1 MAVLLGKVCPV
12 GDMYEVV
19 LTMDIR
25 VTDDELAEL
34 RWHVGQGPRPERLT
48 IEGTDNYLNTRP
60 LGDPSDPDC
69 EWDTDEPA
77 PVFDLRGAGWKVEG
91 ALVSELVRRELP
103 DGRALDGWALTVRG
117 EFHPD
122 EFYQLRALLD
132 WLGPHSVNANVTDI
146 PHFVGYMRF
155 YESVEIEPLI
165 LLNGRIGLPEAI
177 VSSTPHW
184 QGT

>member
-1 MAVLLGKVCPV
+1 MAVRLGKVCPM

-25 VTDDELAEL
+25 ADVTGDELAEL

-48 IEGTDNYLNTRP
+48 MGTDNYLNTRP

-77 PVFDLRGAGWKVEG
+77 PAFTLRGAGWKIEG
-91 ALVSELVRRELP
+91 ALVAELVRREGP
-103 DGRALDGWALTVRG
+103 DGWSLTVRQ

-122 EFYQLRALLD
+122 EFYQLRSMLN
-132 WLGPHSVNANVTDI
+132 WLGPHSVNANVNDI
-146 PHFVGYMRF
+146 PFFVGYMRF
-155 YESVEIEPLI
+155 YENDEITPFV
-165 LLNGRIGLPEAI
+165 LLNGRIGLPESI
-177 VSSTPHW
+177 ESSTPHW